1 MNVQQVRAMV
11 DLLPEIDIV
20 ADDAFNSSPTDTKLM
35 GPEALDR
42 FNSGV
47 ELPVARVKTPLVG
60 MRSL

>member
-1 MNVQQVRAMV
+1 MV